1 MTGEGR
7 LSGVVLMALP
17 LVLFVAVYNLNP
29 DYVSQL
35 FTDPAGKKMLAVA
48 VVMQILGAIV
58 IKKIV
63 DIKV

>member
-1 MTGEGR
+1 M
-7 LSGVVLMALP
+7 
-17 LVLFVAVYNLNP
+17 NP

-48 VVMQILGAIV
+48 VFMQFLGAVV